1 MADLVPNAE
10 IGGIAVVADDPIT
23 HLKVAVREA
32 FGWLL
37 YDALPHLLAYL
48 KSAAPL
54 TMEKLYTAAATGF
67 AHLKSA
73 VLKGFGWLVA
83 DGRTYLLAFFQTSA
97 SWATTKLC
105 SGAVVMFIHLKSAV
119 LGTFHWL
126 VSDGPG
132 HPLAY
137 LELAALWFV
146 DWLRFGSISAIS
158 GLKSISRHGSRLV
171 WNTAGAVVA
180 KTVPTLQHTLIIGK
194 DTHNAVLHMA
204 HLLQSYLWGGDDE
217 MLGLLTAFLVYFMM
231 AYLALRLVQG
241 KRLVF

>member
-1 MADLVPNAE
+1 MADLVLNAE

-54 TMEKLYTAAATGF
+54 TMKKLYAAAATGLT
-67 AHLKSA
+67 HLKSA
-73 VLKGFGWLVA
+73 VLKGFGWLIA
-83 DGRTYLLAFFQTSA
+83 GGRTYLLAYFKATA
-97 SWATTKLC
+97 SWAITKLC
-105 SGAVVMFIHLKSAV
+105 SGAVVIFIHLKSTV
-119 LGTFHWL
+119 LGAFHWL

-137 LELAALWFV
+137 LEFAAFWIIE
-146 DWLRFGSISAIS
+146 WLRFGSISAIS
-158 GLKSISRHGSRLV
+158 GLDSISRHGSPLV
-171 WNTAGAVVA
+171 WNTAGAIVG
-180 KTVPTLQHTLIIGK
+180 KTVPTLQRTLVIGK

-204 HLLQSYLWGGDDE
+204 HLLQSYLWGGDDGV
-217 MLGLLTAFLVYFMM
+217 LGLLTAFLVYFIM

-241 KRLVF
+241 QRSMF